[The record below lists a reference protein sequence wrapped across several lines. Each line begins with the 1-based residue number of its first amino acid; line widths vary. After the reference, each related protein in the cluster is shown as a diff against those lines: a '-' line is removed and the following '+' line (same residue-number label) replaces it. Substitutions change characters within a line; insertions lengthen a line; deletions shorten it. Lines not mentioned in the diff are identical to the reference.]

1 MLNLSTQTPTRW
13 NEANTVEHPIIEWL
27 LTPELGWRFE
37 DQIAVS
43 QRYRSDEI
51 EVLLLPI
58 LRQKLK
64 DLNPGVITDDARAD
78 AILTRLRGIRDNA
91 DWISWMRNE
100 QSYQFSADENSQ
112 PINLI
117 DYENI
122 KNNDFLCTNQ
132 FWVDGGDHRI
142 RTDVLLFVNGIP
154 LVNIEA
160 KTTARDSHVDWTEG
174 ALQCGRYLREAPQ
187 LYHSNLFCVGVNEI
201 TLRYGVPGVKFHYW
215 QTWRSTGPHSHI
227 DGGDELKSGIYG
239 LCDRANL
246 LDMLRN
252 FVVFDTEQGQR
263 IKKVARWQQFGSANE
278 LVKRALEL
286 DKPRGWRR
294 GLVWHTQG
302 SGKSLTMLFAARKMW
317 FQPELQQPTII
328 IIIDRDQLEDQISGQ
343 FFRTNTENCY
353 VTTSRD
359 DLLAKLRDGY
369 RGIIVTIMQKFQPG
383 DFQVDRRNVI
393 VMVDEAHRTQ
403 EGDLGTAMRFVLK
416 EASLFGFTGTPIED
430 TESGRNTHRAF
441 GRELSTDDT
450 GVTRYERYA
459 EPRYSIADSIRD
471 KATLRLIWEPSPRD
485 WKLWGSELDKKFEAT
500 FAHLPPGEREQL
512 KRENAV
518 IDVMVKH
525 PNRIADIAAE
535 VADHFVTH
543 VRPNRFKAMLVCY
556 NKETVALYKAALD
569 SLLGPEASIAIFS
582 EVNKKDEKIP
592 QMVKDLDMP
601 KLTRAKA
608 IREFRKLP
616 SDKPEDYGKEEQRWR
631 RAEIVIVCDMLLT
644 GFDAPIVQTMYL
656 DKGLKNHGLLQAIA
670 RVNRPYNEVK
680 KEGLIRDFWGVFS
693 HLNEALRY
701 DKSELGEVAFPLQL
715 VREEF
720 KLHMETVLEL
730 LSGQDRSGSHLS
742 VMRILKFFNENEPA
756 RDKFENGYG
765 KIRQLYELLE
775 PDDFLVPYRADYV
788 WLSKVYMIYRKKF
801 YPLSKFETSREDGEK
816 TRELIRQHLDVDQ
829 IKKDFPTYVLDEN
842 YLTKLDDLD
851 PDSKALDIEAMLAAE
866 LKIRIDQDP
875 EAEPLSEK
883 LKRIIN
889 QKRNGTLQGIALI
902 STLEKLAAEVVNLVN
917 EGKKPV
923 GDSIAQAA
931 KEINPAIADE
941 QAVAIAKAL
950 VGEASNIC
958 FPNWHLKSDV
968 KSDLFLAI
976 TTVLVRQFNDANL
989 HMPKSG
995 FVDRVMRLLEKTRFI
1010 GKSDEINNTP

>member
-1 MLNLSTQTPTRW
+1 MSTPATAGPKLW
-13 NEANTVEHPIIEWL
+13 NEESTVEHPIIGWL
-27 LTPELGWRFE
+27 VTPELGWRYE
-37 DQIAVS
+37 NQTVVS
-43 QRYRSDEI
+43 ERYRTDEV

-64 DLNPGVITDDARAD
+64 DLNPGVITDDARAE
-78 AILTRLRGIRDNA
+78 AIVTRLRGIRDNA
-91 DWISWMRNE
+91 EWIRWMRNE
-100 QSYQFSADENSQ
+100 ETYKFSADENAQ
-112 PINLI
+112 PIRLL
-117 DYENI
+117 DYDDLEQ
-122 KNNDFLCTNQ
+122 NDFLVTNQ

-160 KTTARDSHVDWTEG
+160 KTTARDWHVDWTEG
-174 ALQCGRYLREAPQ
+174 ARQCGRYLREAPQ
-187 LYHSNLFCVGVNEI
+187 LYHTNLLCVGVNEL

-215 QTWRSTGPHSHI
+215 QTWRSPNPHSHI
-227 DGGDELKSGIYG
+227 EGDNELRLGIYG

-246 LDMLRN
+246 LDILRY

-263 IKKVARWQQFGSANE
+263 VKKVARWQQFGAANE
-278 LVKRALEL
+278 LVKRAVEL

-317 FQPELQQPTII
+317 FHPALQMPTII
-328 IIIDRDQLEDQISGQ
+328 IIVDRDQLEDQISGQ
-343 FFRTNTENCY
+343 FFRTNAENCY
-353 VTTSRD
+353 VTTSRE

-383 DFQVDRRNVI
+383 DFQVDRRNV
-393 VMVDEAHRTQ
+393 VVLVDEAHRTQ
-403 EGDLGTAMRFVLK
+403 EGDLGMAMRYVLK
-416 EASLFGFTGTPIED
+416 GASLFGFTGTPIELD
-430 TESGRNTHRAF
+430 DHNTPRAF

-450 GVTRYERYA
+450 GVTRFERYV

-471 KATLRLIWEPSPRD
+471 HATLRLVWEPSPRD
-485 WKLWGSELDKKFEAT
+485 WKLWGKELDEKFDKT
-500 FAHLPPGEREQL
+500 FAHLPEGEREQL

-518 IDVMVKH
+518 IDVMVKL
-525 PNRIADIAAE
+525 PQRITDIATE
-535 VADHFVTH
+535 VSVHFVAH

-569 SLLGPEASIAIFS
+569 ALLGPEASVAIFS
-582 EVNKKDEKIP
+582 DVNKRDEKIP

-601 KLTRAKA
+601 RETRAKA

-616 SDKPEDYGKEEQRWR
+616 SDKPEEQDKEEQCWR
-631 RAEIVIVCDMLLT
+631 KAEIIIVCDMLLT

-656 DKGLKNHGLLQAIA
+656 DKGLRNHALLQAIA
-670 RVNRPYNEVK
+670 RVNRPYNELK
-680 KEGLIRDFWGVFS
+680 KEGVIRDFWGVFS

-701 DKSELGEVAFPLQL
+701 DKSELGEVAFPLQH

-720 KLHMETVLEL
+720 KLHMETVLDL
-730 LSGQDRSGSHLS
+730 LKGHERSGSQPSLI
-742 VMRILKFFNENEPA
+742 RILSFFNKNEPA

-775 PDDFLVPYRADYV
+775 PDDFLMPYRAGYV
-788 WLSKVYMIYRKKF
+788 WLSKLYMVYRKKF
-801 YPLSKFETSREDGEK
+801 YPLEKFETAAEDGAK
-816 TRELIRQHLDVDQ
+816 TQELIREHVDVAQ

-842 YLTKLDDLD
+842 YLTKLDDID

-866 LKIRIDQDP
+866 LKIRVDEDP
-875 EAEPLSEK
+875 QAEPLSEK
-883 LKRIIN
+883 LKRVIN
-889 QKRNGTLQGIALI
+889 ERRNGALQGIALI
-902 STLEKLAAEVVNLVN
+902 SALEKLAGEVVDLVN

-923 GDSIAQAA
+923 GQSIAHAA
-931 KEINPAIADE
+931 RDINPGITEEQATAIAA
-941 QAVAIAKAL
+941 AV
-950 VGEASNIC
+950 VEEARKVC

-976 TTVLVRQFNDANL
+976 TTVLVQGFRDANL
-989 HMPKSG
+989 HMPATG
-995 FVDRVMRLLEKTRFI
+995 FVERAMRLLEKTRFV
-1010 GKSDEINNTP
+1010 GKTDEGCAS